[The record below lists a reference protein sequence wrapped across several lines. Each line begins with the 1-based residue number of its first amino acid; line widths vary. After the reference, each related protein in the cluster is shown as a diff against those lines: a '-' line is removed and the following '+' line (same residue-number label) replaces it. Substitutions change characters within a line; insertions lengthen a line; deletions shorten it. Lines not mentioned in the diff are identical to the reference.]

1 VKYILALALVLGA
14 CVKQPP
20 QETPIVEKGIIG
32 QDELPD
38 WVTII
43 TDQQTKCQY
52 LVTAGGNA
60 MTLRY
65 GRGGRPMCET
75 TSVQ

>member
-1 VKYILALALVLGA
+1 MKYILALALVLGGCA
-14 CVKQPP
+14 K
-20 QETPIVEKGIIG
+20 QETPTVEKGIIG

-52 LVTAGGNA
+52 LVTAGGHA